1 MEVVWY
7 NFVST
12 NSRFSK
18 MDNNSII
25 FNIRHYRNLRGMSQ
39 RELSES
45 SGINLKTLQRYE
57 SGETPILKDDAAWL
71 LSGAL
76 KISVEEL
83 LLGYKPSRD
92 AAKEVQE
99 NKQNYEAVLAGE
111 RAAFEEK
118 LRQKDKEISLL
129 EKNNEDLRSSLE
141 RAHQMNRMYERRLSD
156 HPENEENPE
165 K

>member
-1 MEVVWY
+1 
-7 NFVST
+7 
-12 NSRFSK
+12 
-18 MDNNSII
+18 
-25 FNIRHYRNLRGMSQ
+25 MSQ

-99 NKQNYEAVLAGE
+99 NKQNYEAALAGE

-129 EKNNEDLRSSLE
+129 EKNIEDLRSTVD
-141 RAHQMNRMYERRLSD
+141 RDDQIIKMYKKRV
-156 HPENEENPE
+156 EEE

>member
-57 SGETPILKDDAAWL
+57 SRETPILKDDAAWL

-99 NKQNYEAVLAGE
+99 NKQNYEAALAGE

-129 EKNNEDLRSSLE
+129 EKNIEDLRSTVD
-141 RAHQMNRMYERRLSD
+141 RDDQIIKMYKKRV
-156 HPENEENPE
+156 EEE